1 MHFFKKVL
9 VLPRSLI
16 FKNTEKLMG
25 ILVGVGR
32 GESFHSD
39 KDFSVNLKVA

>member
-25 ILVGVGR
+25 IWWRG

>member
-25 ILVGVGR
+25 ILVGVG